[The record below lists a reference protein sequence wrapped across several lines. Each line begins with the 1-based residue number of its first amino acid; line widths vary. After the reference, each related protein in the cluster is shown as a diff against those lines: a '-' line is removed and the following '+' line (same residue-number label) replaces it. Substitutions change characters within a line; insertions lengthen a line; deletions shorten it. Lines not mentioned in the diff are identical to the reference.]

1 MHPMLKPALRRGW
14 RDRNT
19 VQFGMTPA
27 QALTLGPVDTAT
39 GSLLELLDGTRGMEL
54 LREEGRRMELPDGH
68 VDRLVR
74 RLSRAGLLD
83 DSRGGGPAADA
94 LRGRPEVLDRLR
106 PDWASLGLTTAGP
119 GDPLRAL
126 AARRSMRV
134 QVRGVGRVGAV
145 VAALLSA
152 AGVGEVEVRDV
163 GRVEPWDVAPGGL
176 PAEAVGERREEAARR
191 VVRRCAPDR
200 PPRGTARSP
209 LAEDVTGH
217 SLVVLAPRD
226 DVAVHAPDPVTAEPL
241 LASGTPTSMPGWWRA
256 PVWSVHWSFP
266 ARRRAPAA
274 SRRTGSTGTRRG
286 RGSWPSG
293 ARAGSAGWAPAT
305 SHWPRPSRGSPP
317 PMRWPSSTDGSRP
330 PRAPAGRSPC
340 RSCTGSR
347 GPSCRIAAVRAGPR
361 TPARTRVREARR
373 KVRENTPPP
382 TGVARDNGRARAV
395 EGVAPSGG
403 RGAAGQGPGGR
414 MSDLPRKAVTRTAK
428 LAALPLGFAGR
439 ATWGLGKRIVGES
452 AELVGRE
459 LQQRT
464 ADQLFKVLGELK
476 GGAMKFGQ
484 ALSVFESALPEEVAG
499 PYRAALT
506 KLQEAAPPMPTRTV
520 HAVLEERLGKDWQEL
535 FRTFDDKP
543 AAAASIGQVHRAVW
557 HDGREVAVKVQ
568 YPGAGEALLSD
579 LNQLSRFARLLGPL
593 IPGMDVKPLITEL
606 KDRVSEELDYG
617 LEAQAQRAHAEE
629 FAGDPDVVVPDVVH
643 QCDQVLVTE
652 WIDGTPLSEVI
663 ADGTEEQRDR
673 AGQLLARFLFSG
685 PARTGLLHADP
696 HPGNFR
702 LLPGGPGGED
712 DWRLG
717 VLDFGTVDRLPGG
730 LPSPSARRCG

>member
-1 MHPMLKPALRRGW
+1 
-14 RDRNT
+14 
-19 VQFGMTPA
+19 
-27 QALTLGPVDTAT
+27 
-39 GSLLELLDGTRGMEL
+39 
-54 LREEGRRMELPDGH
+54 
-68 VDRLVR
+68 
-74 RLSRAGLLD
+74 
-83 DSRGGGPAADA
+83 
-94 LRGRPEVLDRLR
+94 
-106 PDWASLGLTTAGP
+106 
-119 GDPLRAL
+119 
-126 AARRSMRV
+126 
-134 QVRGVGRVGAV
+134 
-145 VAALLSA
+145 
-152 AGVGEVEVRDV
+152 
-163 GRVEPWDVAPGGL
+163 
-176 PAEAVGERREEAARR
+176 
-191 VVRRCAPDR
+191 
-200 PPRGTARSP
+200 
-209 LAEDVTGH
+209 
-217 SLVVLAPRD
+217 
-226 DVAVHAPDPVTAEPL
+226 
-241 LASGTPTSMPGWWRA
+241 
-256 PVWSVHWSFP
+256 
-266 ARRRAPAA
+266 
-274 SRRTGSTGTRRG
+274 
-286 RGSWPSG
+286 
-293 ARAGSAGWAPAT
+293 
-305 SHWPRPSRGSPP
+305 
-317 PMRWPSSTDGSRP
+317 
-330 PRAPAGRSPC
+330 
-340 RSCTGSR
+340 
-347 GPSCRIAAVRAGPR
+347 
-361 TPARTRVREARR
+361 
-373 KVRENTPPP
+373 
-382 TGVARDNGRARAV
+382 
-395 EGVAPSGG
+395 
-403 RGAAGQGPGGR
+403 

-520 HAVLEERLGKDWQEL
+520 HGVLAERLGEDWQEL

-543 AAAASIGQVHRAVW
+543 SAAASIGQVHRAVW

-593 IPGMDVKPLITEL
+593 VPGMDVKPLITEL

-702 LLPGGPGGED
+702 LLPTGPGGEG

-730 LPSPSARRCG
+730 LPAPIGEALRMTLAGEAEAVYEMLCAEGFVKESVELDPDAVLDYLEPIIEPARVEAFTFTRGWMRRQAARIADVRSPAHQLAKQLNLPPAYLLIHRVTLSTIGVLCQLGATVRLRDELENWLPEFVPGEPGEEEEAAQA